1 MSTTASHIEINTAVK
16 AKAYYELLKP
26 RLSFLVVFSSGF
38 GYALANQ
45 SVINWGSF
53 VVFLLAGFLVSGSS
67 VTINQVIEQKYD
79 AIMNR
84 TKNRPIPSGRIS
96 ENEAIWFSIFTGIVG
111 LGLMLLS
118 TNALAT
124 GLSLI
129 SLILYAFVYTPLK
142 RVGSI
147 AVFVGAIPG
156 ALPPLIGWAAASG
169 VLSYEAMIIF
179 GIQFIWQF
187 PHFWAIAWVSDED
200 YKKAGFK
207 LLPGG
212 GAKDL
217 NTAINIMVYT
227 LFLLPLGLLPS
238 IFGLTGLTSGVV
250 ATICGVLFLATT
262 FSLMKDTS
270 NQKARRI
277 MFGSFIYLP
286 IVQITFLIDKL

>member
-1 MSTTASHIEINTAVK
+1 MNSTISHIDISVADK

-45 SVINWGSF
+45 SVMYWPNFI
-53 VVFLLAGFLVSGSS
+53 VFLIAGFLVSGSS
-67 VTINQVIEQKYD
+67 VTINQIIEQKYD
-79 AIMNR
+79 AIMKR
-84 TKNRPIPSGRIS
+84 TRNRPIPSARIT
-96 ENEAIWFSIFTGIVG
+96 EIEAKWFSIITGVVG
-111 LGLMLLS
+111 LGLMLLA
-118 TNALAT
+118 TNPLAT
-124 GLSLI
+124 ALSLL

-156 ALPPLIGWAAASG
+156 ALPPLIGWAAASAS
-169 VLSYEAMIIF
+169 LSYEAMIIF

-227 LFLLPLGLLPS
+227 LFLLPLGLLPT